1 MAQLRIDSPAHRL
14 RVLQLRPP
22 GSPPPRVA
30 LVLWPL
36 ADPVRLPG
44 QLRPSPCRSTPISSK
59 LPGGRCS
66 AACAPAGP
74 QAVRPHSAL
83 QSTTD
88 ASIWVCK
95 SEGERMCTSWTRRTD
110 AATSYMCCLNWNLVS
125 LVSESCQFHV
135 PVKYVS
141 AARWCELCR
150 ATTVLCTLCG
160 MQVMFFK
167 VSEMPII
174 VKAPSLKCAKTVG
187 ANTYLVVKSSQN
199 TGTYTQL
206 FYRTDMSYILEN

>member
-1 MAQLRIDSPAHRL
+1 MPLLPSPSLNRVFIFYFFPSLLGGRLRPRSNSSPASQAAGGSIAHRLPAHRL

-110 AATSYMCCLNWNLVS
+110 AATSYMCCLNWNLDS

-150 ATTVLCTLCG
+150 ATTVLCTLC
-160 MQVMFFK
+160 
-167 VSEMPII
+167 
-174 VKAPSLKCAKTVG
+174 
-187 ANTYLVVKSSQN
+187 
-199 TGTYTQL
+199 
-206 FYRTDMSYILEN
+206 